1 MIGRGLKWMFLL
13 TGAMVGAGYASGREI
28 WQFFGEESVVAI
40 ILFSTLFAICSA
52 IILKVGIQQGSE
64 NYVSVLQTLLGR
76 RLAKVYDMLIILY
89 LFSTTG
95 IMISGGGA
103 TLETF
108 EFPYWLGVFLM
119 CLLLVVLFI
128 WDIDGLTTVNNILT
142 PALIVALIAIL
153 ILFQVS
159 SDGGFVLEWGAQS
172 NWPSALMFMG
182 LNLLPIVAV
191 LAAIAPKIQ
200 SEGEIWIATVGSGLV
215 LGGVSYLYN
224 QSLLVVADDILL
236 YEIPLF
242 SILSTYPS
250 ILVLAMTL
258 LLFTAI
264 YTTAAINILGLMSRF
279 RRVLKWPGWVLAL
292 MIILPLLPMTVFG
305 FSTLVS
311 FLYPL
316 YGVVNLYL
324 LGAVLLYPFLYQPL
338 QQK

>member
-13 TGAMVGAGYASGREI
+13 TGTMIGAGYASGREI
-28 WQFFGEESVVAI
+28 WQFFGEDSVVAI
-40 ILFSTLFAICSA
+40 ILFSILFTISSA
-52 IILKVGIQQGSE
+52 IILKLSIQQGAE
-64 NYVSVLQTLLGR
+64 NYVSVLETLLGKR
-76 RLAKVYDMLIILY
+76 VSKFYDAMIIIY
-89 LFSTTG
+89 LFTTTG

-108 EFPYWLGVFLM
+108 EFPYWSGVMLM
-119 CLLLVVLFI
+119 CGLLVVLFI
-128 WDIDGLTTVNNILT
+128 WDLNGLTSVNNILT
-142 PALIVALIAIL
+142 PALIAALIGIL
-153 ILFQVS
+153 VLFQMS
-159 SDGGFVLEWGAQS
+159 NDGGFVLEWGAQT

-191 LAAIAPKIQ
+191 LAVIGTRIQ
-200 SEGEIWIATVGSGLV
+200 HEGEIWIATVGSGLM

-250 ILVLAMTL
+250 ILILAMTV

-264 YTTAAINILGLMSRF
+264 FTTAAANIIGLISRF
-279 RRVLKWPGWVLAL
+279 RRVLNGPAWILAL
-292 MIILPLLPMTVFG
+292 VIIFPLLPMTIFG
-305 FSTLVS
+305 FSTLVG

-324 LGAVLLYPFLYQPL
+324 LGAVLLHPFISDNLE
-338 QQK
+338 